1 MTTKLNPKQ
10 QRFVATYLI
19 DLNATQAAIKAGYS
33 KKTARSQGQRLLTH
47 IDVSEAIAAK
57 TVKRLEQLDVTAERV
72 LREYARI
79 GFMDIRKIFNDDGA
93 MKPIGELGDDEAAVI
108 AGVEVGEI
116 VEDGVAIGRLKK
128 IKLSDKLGALNSLA
142 KHLGLLT
149 DKVVVSGDPDNP
161 IRLMLERIQGSA
173 ITPSYE
179 HRSGGAIGVE
189 RIEALHAPH

>member
-72 LREYARI
+72 LREYAQI
-79 GFMDIRKIFNDDGA
+79 EFMDIRKIFNDDGA

-108 AGVEVGEI
+108 AGVEVG
-116 VEDGVAIGRLKK
+116 VPSRTALRLAA
-128 IKLSDKLGALNSLA
+128 SRRSNSRI
-142 KHLGLLT
+142 
-149 DKVVVSGDPDNP
+149 SWEPS
-161 IRLMLERIQGSA
+161 IRS
-173 ITPSYE
+173 
-179 HRSGGAIGVE
+179 RSTWAC
-189 RIEALHAPH
+189 